1 MKKKH
6 KIYQFDFGKVE
17 EQDDQVRISISKEQ
31 FSNEAM
37 AEIKTVET
45 DNDDFFLNKEKIIEN
60 EHDYVV
66 IYKKDKDRL
75 KNMVE
80 LKKEE
85 YPVRVA
91 IAERL
96 LEQDILKKYQRYN
109 LFISLDP
116 STLYYYPMNEVK
128 YTYSGNQFMP
138 RAELTALERYKAVVV
153 SILTTIPYGKCI
165 KQPDDVKEQGNDLV
179 KEIYDTNSREEL
191 LKLIR
196 DSRNVIDYNY
206 IKGRENEK
214 SKWKTWLIASV
225 LGLGIFAFAGIVLTQ
240 VVNTNR
246 QHEIV
251 ELYEQDIESY
261 QLKDEADEAMA
272 NGNYEEAVNLY
283 EQANTEPI
291 DVAEELI
298 NHDEYQL
305 ALNVHD
311 ESLENIIQKA
321 YAEDNKQQLVDLEAD
336 DLSDEASR
344 KLSNEQAIVRG
355 DSNEL
360 ANVFNFL
367 SDEKTAERL
376 AEKYIELNDLNRARD
391 ILEKY
396 PENETIMSIVQ
407 RAEIQEQI
415 AELENQLE
423 ETDDEDTQEEIQEQI
438 EESEKEL
445 ENLD

>member
-1 MKKKH
+1 
-6 KIYQFDFGKVE
+6 
-17 EQDDQVRISISKEQ
+17 
-31 FSNEAM
+31 
-37 AEIKTVET
+37 
-45 DNDDFFLNKEKIIEN
+45 
-60 EHDYVV
+60 
-66 IYKKDKDRL
+66 
-75 KNMVE
+75 
-80 LKKEE
+80 
-85 YPVRVA
+85 
-91 IAERL
+91 
-96 LEQDILKKYQRYN
+96 
-109 LFISLDP
+109 
-116 STLYYYPMNEVK
+116 
-128 YTYSGNQFMP
+128 
-138 RAELTALERYKAVVV
+138 
-153 SILTTIPYGKCI
+153 
-165 KQPDDVKEQGNDLV
+165 
-179 KEIYDTNSREEL
+179 
-191 LKLIR
+191 
-196 DSRNVIDYNY
+196 
-206 IKGRENEK
+206 
-214 SKWKTWLIASV
+214 
-225 LGLGIFAFAGIVLTQ
+225 GIVLTQ

-261 QLKDEADEAMA
+261 RLKDEADEAMA

-283 EQANTEPI
+283 EQANIEPI

-298 NHDEYQL
+298 NHNEYQL

-321 YAEDNKQQLVDLEAD
+321 YAEDNKQQLVELEAD

-344 KLSNEQAIVRG
+344 KLNNEQAIVRG

-376 AEKYIELNDLNRARD
+376 AEKYIELDDLNKARD

-415 AELENQLE
+415 TELENQLE

-438 EESEKEL
+438 KESEEEL
-445 ENLD
+445 ENLN

>member
-17 EQDDQVRISISKEQ
+17 EQDNQVRISISKQQ

-37 AEIKTVET
+37 TEIKSVET
-45 DNDDFFLNKEKIIEN
+45 DNDDFFLKKEKIIEN

-85 YPVRVA
+85 YPVRIA

-138 RAELTALERYKAVVV
+138 RAELTVLERYKAVVV

-261 QLKDEADEAMA
+261 RLKDEADEAMA

-283 EQANTEPI
+283 EQANTEPN

-336 DLSDEASR
+336 NLSDETSR

-376 AEKYIELNDLNRARD
+376 AQKYIELDDLNKARD

-415 AELENQLE
+415 TELENQLE
-423 ETDDEDTQEEIQEQI
+423 ETDDEDTQEEIEEQI
-438 EESEKEL
+438 KESEEEL

>member
-6 KIYQFDFGKVE
+6 KVYQFDFGKVE
-17 EQDDQVRISISKEQ
+17 EQDEKVKISISKEQ
-31 FSNEAM
+31 FSNEAFE
-37 AEIKTVET
+37 EIETIET
-45 DNDDFFLNKEKIIEN
+45 DNDEFFLKKEKIIEN
-60 EHDYVV
+60 DYDYVV
-66 IYKKDKDRL
+66 VYHKTKDNL

-80 LKKEE
+80 IKKEE

-96 LEQDILKKYQRYN
+96 LEQDILKKYERYN

-116 STLYYYPMNEVK
+116 ATLYYYPMNEVK

-138 RAELTALERYKAVVV
+138 RTELTALERYKAVIV

-165 KQPDDVKEQGNDLV
+165 KQPDDVKEKGNELV
-179 KEIYDTNSREEL
+179 KEIYETNSREEL
-191 LKLIR
+191 LTLIR
-196 DSRNVIDYNY
+196 ESRNVIDYNY
-206 IKGRENEK
+206 IQGRENEK
-214 SKWKTWLIASV
+214 SKWKTWLIASA

-240 VVNTNR
+240 VINTNR
-246 QHEIV
+246 QNEIV

-261 QLKDEADEAMA
+261 RLKDEADEAMA

-283 EQANTEPI
+283 EQANTEPS

-305 ALNVHD
+305 ALNVHE

-344 KLSNEQAIVRG
+344 KLSNEQDIVRG

-376 AEKYIELNDLNRARD
+376 AEAFIEQNDVESARN
-391 ILEKY
+391 ILEQY
-396 PENETIMSIVQ
+396 PENETIISIVQ
-407 RAEIQEQI
+407 RAELQEEI
-415 AELENQLE
+415 SDLENQLE
-423 ETDDEDTQEEIQEQI
+423 NEDDEDTQNNIQDQIDETQEELDN
-438 EESEKEL
+438 L
-445 ENLD
+445 E

>member
-17 EQDDQVRISISKEQ
+17 EQDDQVRISISKQQ

-37 AEIKTVET
+37 AEIKSVET

-66 IYKKDKDRL
+66 VYKKDKDRL

-128 YTYSGNQFMP
+128 YTYCGNQFMP

-165 KQPDDVKEQGNDLV
+165 KQPDDVKEKGNDLV

-246 QHEIV
+246 QNEIV

-261 QLKDEADEAMA
+261 RLKDEADEAMA

-283 EQANTEPI
+283 EQANAEPI

-344 KLSNEQAIVRG
+344 KLSNEQDIVRG

-415 AELENQLE
+415 TELENQLE